1 MNPLLQRL
9 IRKHLA
15 GRTLDDPQIVA
26 FIDVV
31 GRAYDELE
39 GNSQLLSH
47 TLDVT
52 SQELSEVNERIRRDA
67 ENQVRQ
73 ISNYFEQSLDL
84 QPNVIFRCRKSG
96 RDFQVTLA
104 RGRFLQR
111 LGTRSELVE
120 QHRIDTLIADPTAR
134 EFLERA
140 WQGKEQQFE
149 LTFAHSQSIC
159 QISLHPLKEAD
170 RVVEL
175 IGIIADISAQKSI
188 EDKLRQTSEDLA
200 RRAQVLEQNRRVM
213 LSMIEDLDQSRASIE
228 RERDRANVLAAEAEA
243 VSRAKSEFLAA
254 MSHEIRTPMNGV
266 LGMTELLLKTSLSSR
281 QREFAEA
288 VAQSAN
294 ALLHVIDDVLDFSKI
309 EAGKL
314 TIVSEEFAVRSV
326 LDAVLEIV
334 SHRDPEK
341 KINLAGII
349 HHEVP
354 IKVKG
359 DPQRLRQVLL
369 NLVGNAVKFT
379 EKGEVVVR
387 VKPLVD
393 NAGNATLRFEIRD
406 TGIGLSEEQMRRLF
420 QPFMQ
425 ADQSSSRR
433 FGGTGLGLAISRRLV
448 EMMDGRL
455 GVESQY
461 GEGSTFWFE
470 LPLLPVDHA
479 PVQQSHPSLAFAR
492 AVLGVK
498 QPSICESLREQF
510 QNWGVH
516 CSEAGD
522 AEALIRQM
530 EDAIAQRHAPFVI
543 CDDELFASAGD
554 QLRPALLRLRQTAH
568 CILLS
573 NPATAVE
580 QDEETLDLFENV
592 LLKPVKQSHLFDT
605 LVTAIE
611 GRNPQTSRMKG
622 GTDYY
627 RGRDKNE
634 ERRRLSQLR
643 ILLAED
649 HHINRKLCLL
659 MLEELGAKADVAVN
673 GLEVLAALAEKDYD
687 LILMDC
693 NMPEMDGY
701 EATKSIREQEASP
714 LNVKR
719 RRNRIIALTANALIG
734 ERERCLAV
742 GMDDYL
748 AKPFTASEL
757 RTMLERSIGWKSAA
771 PETAPAPSRLDQ
783 LAAELDR
790 ESVEMMVRDYIVDLP
805 LRLTEMEELAGAAKV
820 KDLERSAHSLKGISA
835 TFGLEELSNEFRAVE
850 EAVGQGNVELFQA
863 NVEKLQAATDRA
875 IRHLQAWLLQATV

>member
-1 MNPLLQRL
+1 
-9 IRKHLA
+9 
-15 GRTLDDPQIVA
+15 
-26 FIDVV
+26 
-31 GRAYDELE
+31 
-39 GNSQLLSH
+39 
-47 TLDVT
+47 
-52 SQELSEVNERIRRDA
+52 
-67 ENQVRQ
+67 
-73 ISNYFEQSLDL
+73 
-84 QPNVIFRCRKSG
+84 
-96 RDFQVTLA
+96 
-104 RGRFLQR
+104 
-111 LGTRSELVE
+111 
-120 QHRIDTLIADPTAR
+120 
-134 EFLERA
+134 
-140 WQGKEQQFE
+140 
-149 LTFAHSQSIC
+149 
-159 QISLHPLKEAD
+159 
-170 RVVEL
+170 
-175 IGIIADISAQKSI
+175 
-188 EDKLRQTSEDLA
+188 
-200 RRAQVLEQNRRVM
+200 
-213 LSMIEDLDQSRASIE
+213 
-228 RERDRANVLAAEAEA
+228 
-243 VSRAKSEFLAA
+243 
-254 MSHEIRTPMNGV
+254 
-266 LGMTELLLKTSLSSR
+266 
-281 QREFAEA
+281 
-288 VAQSAN
+288 
-294 ALLHVIDDVLDFSKI
+294 
-309 EAGKL
+309 
-314 TIVSEEFAVRSV
+314 
-326 LDAVLEIV
+326 
-334 SHRDPEK
+334 
-341 KINLAGII
+341 
-349 HHEVP
+349 
-354 IKVKG
+354 
-359 DPQRLRQVLL
+359 
-369 NLVGNAVKFT
+369 
-379 EKGEVVVR
+379 
-387 VKPLVD
+387 
-393 NAGNATLRFEIRD
+393 
-406 TGIGLSEEQMRRLF
+406 
-420 QPFMQ
+420 
-425 ADQSSSRR
+425 
-433 FGGTGLGLAISRRLV
+433 
-448 EMMDGRL
+448 
-455 GVESQY
+455 
-461 GEGSTFWFE
+461 
-470 LPLLPVDHA
+470 
-479 PVQQSHPSLAFAR
+479 
-492 AVLGVK
+492 
-498 QPSICESLREQF
+498 
-510 QNWGVH
+510 
-516 CSEAGD
+516 
-522 AEALIRQM
+522 M

-805 LRLTEMEELAGAAKV
+805 LRLTEMEELAGAAISALRTQDDPAYVGPLQEMLQQRQADLPTRVFASGLGTLAYLARNEEKKTSV
-820 KDLERSAHSLKGISA
+820 RDFLVRYLNDPRKTVQRSAMAALGTLGDPQAIVALEPFATAAKESPEQSAAEAAVTALRADRRPVDDFKNLRAEVLELQKANRNLRADLEDIKNQLAV
-835 TFGLEELSNEFRAVE
+835 RAV
-850 EAVGQGNVELFQA
+850 ASPLPPKKSFSSRKNP
-863 NVEKLQAATDRA
+863 
-875 IRHLQAWLLQATV
+875 